1 MKIEQPALSAPQG
14 NINKGPKAGAQRFYR
29 DALYATLC
37 HLKPKV
43 CLEIGTHTGNAT
55 RVFQRYF
62 DEQMSDGLL
71 ITCDI
76 KQYADL
82 KDLKNV
88 VQLQVYPHVKNIPDW
103 HPVRDDEMIRGWE
116 DTKDSEFQNFKLVRK
131 ALTDRSLWTFDF
143 VFIDGDHQRDS
154 VYKDL
159 KLSLDL
165 LSSPKYILLDDT
177 DEFDHDCAA
186 IYHQELKSK
195 YNTYEFDDWSVATGA
210 ALLWEKS

>member
-1 MKIEQPALSAPQG
+1 MKIEQPALSSPQG

-37 HLKPKV
+37 HLKPQV

-62 DEQMSDGLL
+62 DEQKKNGIL

-76 KQYADL
+76 KKYADL
-82 KDLKNV
+82 SDLKNV
-88 VQLQVYPHVKNIPDW
+88 VQLQVYPHVNNIPDW
-103 HPVRDDEMIRGWE
+103 HPVEDGEMLPGW
-116 DTKDSEFQNFKLVRK
+116 KDVVHSELENFKRVRK
-131 ALTDRSLWTFDF
+131 SLTDIGLWGFDF

-159 KLSLDL
+159 KIATEL
-165 LSSPKYILLDDT
+165 LNPPKYILLDDT
-177 DEFDHDCAA
+177 DEFDHDCSA
-186 IYHQELKSK
+186 IYHQELKNK
-195 YNTYEFDDWSVATGA
+195 YNTYEFDDWSVAVGA